1 MTRSPTNCS
10 TWSSTRPRRDWPTNH
25 RLYQKKFWVRASSPT
40 TWCTAARRRFSPPRA
55 APGRARATVW
65 ACWSSRRR
73 NPFSSGAGCVRTRI
87 RCLRSCVAFRP
98 FRRFRSLVLAWKAFC
113 YTLGAA
119 VLAIVGVQ
127 LWFFGH
133 IVYWSEFNPS
143 SSAFMRQRLEVMRAA
158 NPAAKL
164 KHHWIR
170 YERISEHLKRAV
182 VAAEDARFLDH
193 EGFDWEAIQIAMQKN
208 EKRGKVVAGASTI
221 SQQLAKNLFLSG
233 ERSWLRKG
241 QEAMITWM
249 MERTLS
255 KRRILELYL
264 NLAEWGE
271 GVFGAEAAAR
281 HHFGLPAAALGP
293 EQAAWLAAILPSP
306 RRYDRGRETAY
317 LAGRIATISTRMTGA
332 QIP

>member
-1 MTRSPTNCS
+1 
-10 TWSSTRPRRDWPTNH
+10 
-25 RLYQKKFWVRASSPT
+25 
-40 TWCTAARRRFSPPRA
+40 
-55 APGRARATVW
+55 
-65 ACWSSRRR
+65 
-73 NPFSSGAGCVRTRI
+73 
-87 RCLRSCVAFRP
+87 
-98 FRRFRSLVLAWKAFC
+98 VLAWKAFC

-119 VLAIVGVQ
+119 VLVVSAIQ
-127 LWFFGH
+127 IWFFAR

-143 SSAFMRQRLEVMRAA
+143 SSAFMQQRLEAMRVADPSA
-158 NPAAKL
+158 NL
-164 KHHWIR
+164 KFRWVP

-193 EGFDWEAIQIAMQKN
+193 EGFDWEAIQKAMLKN

-233 ERSWLRKG
+233 SRSWLRKG
-241 QEAMITWM
+241 QEAIITWM

-264 NLAEWGE
+264 NVAEWGE

-281 HHFGLPAAALGP
+281 HHFGVPAAALGP
-293 EQAAWLAAILPSP
+293 EQALWLAAILPSP
-306 RRYDRGRETAY
+306 RRYDRGRETPY
-317 LAGRIATISTRMTGA
+317 IAGRMATISTRMAAA